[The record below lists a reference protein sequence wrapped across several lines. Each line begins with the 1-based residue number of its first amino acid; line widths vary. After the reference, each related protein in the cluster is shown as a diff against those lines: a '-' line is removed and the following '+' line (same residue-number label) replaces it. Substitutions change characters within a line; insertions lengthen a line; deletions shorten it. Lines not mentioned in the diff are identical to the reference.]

1 MLKLPNYFLVLN
13 RLTARWEYITRL
25 YETGELG
32 EDINDTQEVLED
44 MLNRC
49 QTREYIELLKIALV
63 GGALPSEMNS
73 GGIENTTNMA
83 SMDVNEETSMD
94 GSPPSMTRATQNAMN
109 SDVINDLGAKLLRYP
124 YTSSTIVMTVLR

>member
-1 MLKLPNYFLVLN
+1 MLT

-49 QTREYIELLKIALV
+49 QTREYIELLRVALV
-63 GGALPSEMNS
+63 GGSLPSEIQNS
-73 GGIENTTNMA
+73 AGGIVDTNTNMS
-83 SMDVNEETSMD
+83 SMDVNEECSMD
-94 GSPPSMTRATQNAMN
+94 GSPPSRATQNAMN

-124 YTSSTIVMTVLR
+124 YTSSSIVMTVLR